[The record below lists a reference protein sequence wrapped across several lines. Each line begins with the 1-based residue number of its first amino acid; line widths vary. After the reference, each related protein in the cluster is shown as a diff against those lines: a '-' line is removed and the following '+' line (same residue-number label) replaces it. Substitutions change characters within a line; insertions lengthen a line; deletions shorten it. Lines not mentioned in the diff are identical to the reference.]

1 MELIIAIVENVFS
14 LLTENTCFYVKMVQ
28 KIFFHSLIVFMRIT
42 ILSKE
47 REEKEREERKR
58 LGCCSHQT
66 KNFYKEECKPHLWN
80 DDVSESKIER
90 YL

>member
-1 MELIIAIVENVFS
+1 
-14 LLTENTCFYVKMVQ
+14 
-28 KIFFHSLIVFMRIT
+28 MRIT